1 LSIEVGLEEIET
13 AWGKLELDIIP
24 YKEDRGY
31 YKLRGTDEVFEL
43 LESNQVSLSTMKT
56 SKFFL
61 AFEKQVDHWERA
73 LSHIVEV
80 IDIFLTVQRQ
90 W

>member
-1 LSIEVGLEEIET
+1 M
-13 AWGKLELDIIP
+13 
-24 YKEDRGY
+24 
-31 YKLRGTDEVFEL
+31 FEL

-61 AFEKQVDHWERA
+61 AFEKQVDHWERT

-90 W
+90 WYENLAANIQDVSREYLCGD